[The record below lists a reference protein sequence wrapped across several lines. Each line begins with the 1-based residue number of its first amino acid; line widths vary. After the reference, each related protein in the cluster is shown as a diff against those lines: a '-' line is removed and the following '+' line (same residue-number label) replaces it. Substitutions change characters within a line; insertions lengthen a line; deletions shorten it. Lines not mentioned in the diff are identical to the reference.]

1 MDNYVYFRKRGFFSS
16 LSNGNQNTDALSTT
30 NFGIVPAN
38 RAYND
43 GLTEAAVGIQV
54 YIRALSTANDT
65 RGTALS
71 ALLDRRNT
79 SSLANSP
86 TGATPAF
93 TEGLTADVDRSDIG
107 DATILVP
114 ASYVIAS
121 GVLQIRDFST
131 DGTNG
136 YLLAAADQIIVRES
150 LVSTNDALTDVPAIN
165 QAGCFNVK
173 NYIGCD
179 PVDTGTAAVIG
190 VDLDG
195 TLLDATLISFK
206 GADNG
211 ATVDTVRI
219 THAANKYKDV
229 CIAMEEIANANN
241 RRNGKGMITFTDLIG
256 GANTKYEQELGI
268 VGCSM
273 INTVCAV

>member
-38 RAYND
+38 RAFND
-43 GLTEAAVGIQV
+43 GLAEAAVGIEV
-54 YIRALSTANDT
+54 FVGGGAAGST

-71 ALLDRRNT
+71 ALLDHRNGVST
-79 SSLANSP
+79 GGSP
-86 TGATPAF
+86 VGATPIFAG
-93 TEGLTADVDRSDIG
+93 TV
-107 DATILVP
+107 ATTVAGQRTRLVP

-165 QAGCFNVK
+165 QAGCFNMK

>member
-16 LSNGNQNTDALSTT
+16 LSNGNQNTDALTTT
-30 NFGIVPAN
+30 NFGIVPGN
-38 RAYND
+38 RAFND
-43 GLTEAAVGIQV
+43 GLAEAAVGIEV
-54 YIRALSTANDT
+54 FVGGGAADDT
-65 RGTALS
+65 RGTALIS
-71 ALLDRRNT
+71 LLDHRNGVST
-79 SSLANSP
+79 GDSP
-86 TGATPAF
+86 VGATPAF
-93 TEGLTADVDRSDIG
+93 ASTTSTSVAGQRTK
-107 DATILVP
+107 LVP

-121 GVLQIRDFST
+121 GVLQIRNLST
-131 DGTNG
+131 DTANG
-136 YLLAAADQIIVRES
+136 YLLDAADQIIVREA
-150 LVSTNDALTDVPAIN
+150 LTSTNDALTDVPAIN
-165 QAGCFNVK
+165 QAGCFNMK

-179 PVDTGTAAVIG
+179 PVDTGSAALIG

-211 ATVDTVRI
+211 ATTDTVRI
-219 THAANKYKDV
+219 THAANKFKDV
-229 CIAMEEIANANN
+229 CIAMEEIANSTN
-241 RRNGKGMITFTDLIG
+241 RINGKGMITFTDLIG

>member
-38 RAYND
+38 RAFND
-43 GLTEAAVGIQV
+43 GLAEAAVGIEV
-54 YIRALSTANDT
+54 FVGGGAAGST

-71 ALLDRRNT
+71 ALLDHKNGVST
-79 SSLANSP
+79 GVSP
-86 TGATPAF
+86 VGQTPIFAGTVATTVAGQR
-93 TEGLTADVDRSDIG
+93 TR
-107 DATILVP
+107 LVP

-165 QAGCFNVK
+165 QAGCFNMK